1 MIMMERVMVRSTAL
15 KITTKDGAAT
25 RKRRRMDEWRGELF
39 FVTPQKISEG
49 VLGAGS
55 GSCRCGELSWASQ
68 ARRSEVGEGLQALL
82 ERWCL
87 EPGAAQ
93 CVVYGVPHNTKHW

>member
-1 MIMMERVMVRSTAL
+1 M
-15 KITTKDGAAT
+15 KITTTDGGAT
-25 RKRRRMDEWRGELF
+25 RKRRRMNEWRGESF
-39 FVTPQKISEG
+39 SATHQKINKR
-49 VLGAGS
+49 VLGSGG

-68 ARRSEVGEGLQALL
+68 ARRSEVGESLQALL